1 MFKYLVPFLAGIYVG
16 QEYTKIPRIKDE
28 ASKYLKEIQ
37 KYIDNLK

>member
-16 QEYTKIPRIKDE
+16 QEYTKIPQIKDE
-28 ASKYLKEIQ
+28 AEKYLKEIQ